1 MGDERTDSG
10 AGVPEQTEVQERSY
24 NDPPE
29 VVVPGTSVS
38 GGARSSRQ
46 AGADAERASTGR
58 EQPENFRLEDSMGDE
73 RTDSGTSHPEPST
86 LQKGYNLPPVAKVER
101 PAPSRPAPKPQPPV
115 RGPDK

>member
-1 MGDERTDSG
+1 M
-10 AGVPEQTEVQERSY
+10 
-24 NDPPE
+24 
-29 VVVPGTSVS
+29 
-38 GGARSSRQ
+38 Q